1 MLELCIKDSIPFG
14 VVSIQTGEEVGGGAI
29 PRSVGTTA
37 HIQQV
42 LPITNDRF
50 LVSARGAKR
59 FQIESDIEEIPYP
72 TAQVA
77 FSLPADETTARITN
91 IPDPELLTPEI
102 WEQYLSLKKLRDRVI
117 GAWQPS
123 PNSPLMEHQFC
134 DSVGAYTEGYASDLL
149 RQDLL
154 STYEAKDRIPVAN
167 SLINQATHKLARQ
180 LKLLDAT
187 RVGGVHQN

>member
-1 MLELCIKDSIPFG
+1 MLEFCIEESVPFG
-14 VVSIQTGEEVGGGAI
+14 VVSIEAGEEVGGGAI

-37 HIQQV
+37 NIQKI

-59 FQIESDIEEIPYP
+59 FQIESDIQEIPYP
-72 TAQVA
+72 TARVA
-77 FSLPADETTARITN
+77 FSLPDDDTTVRSSGS
-91 IPDPELLTPEI
+91 PLLLTPEI
-102 WEQYLSLKKLRDRVI
+102 WKQYLTLGMLRNRVI

-123 PNSPLMEHQFC
+123 PNNPLTEHRFC
-134 DSVGAYTEGYASDLL
+134 DSVGAYTEGFASDLL

-167 SLINQATHKLARQ
+167 SLLNQAIPKLSRQ
-180 LKLLDAT
+180 VKLLDAT
-187 RVGGVHQN
+187 RVGGIHQN

>member
-1 MLELCIKDSIPFG
+1 MLEFCIEDSVPFG
-14 VVSIQTGEEVGGGAI
+14 VVSIEAGEEVGGGAI

-37 HIQQV
+37 NIQQV

-50 LVSARGAKR
+50 LVSARGEKR
-59 FQIESDIEEIPYP
+59 FQIESDIKEIPYP
-72 TAQVA
+72 IAQVA
-77 FSLPADETTARITN
+77 FSLPDDTTVRRTG
-91 IPDPELLTPEI
+91 DPELLTPEI
-102 WEQYLSLKKLRDRVI
+102 WKQYLTLVTLRDRVI

-123 PNSPLMEHQFC
+123 PNNPLTEHRFC

-167 SLINQATHKLARQ
+167 SLLNQAIHKLSRQ

-187 RVGGVHQN
+187 RVGGIHQN

>member
-1 MLELCIKDSIPFG
+1 MLEFCIEDSVPFG
-14 VVSIQTGEEVGGGAI
+14 VVSIEAGEEVGGGAI

-37 HIQQV
+37 NIQQV
-42 LPITNDRF
+42 LPISNDRF
-50 LVSARGAKR
+50 LVSACGAKR

-72 TAQVA
+72 TARVA
-77 FSLPADETTARITN
+77 FSLPDDDTTVRCTS
-91 IPDPELLTPEI
+91 DPELLTPEI
-102 WEQYLSLKKLRDRVI
+102 WKQYLTVGTLRDRVI
-117 GAWQPS
+117 GSWQPS
-123 PNSPLMEHQFC
+123 PNNPLTEHRFC

-167 SLINQATHKLARQ
+167 SLLNQAIHKLSRQ

-187 RVGGVHQN
+187 RVGGIHQN